1 MTCGNCHR
9 PDCAAAGFAFDTH
22 DHDTALS
29 VALAAM
35 VCHRAARD
43 HARRVAVAM
52 RRRAHAAEVV
62 LARWY
67 VPGLEW
73 PIVDLAADDEAAG
86 WEQ

>member
-1 MTCGNCHR
+1 MTCRNCHR
-9 PDCAAAGFAFDTH
+9 PDCEAAVFAVDTH
-22 DHDTALS
+22 DPAAALS

-35 VCHRAARD
+35 ACHRAARD

-52 RRRAHAAEVV
+52 RRRAHDAEAV

-73 PIVDLAADDEAAG
+73 PIVDWAADDEAAG